1 MEAVTQMNLSFE
13 TLVTTFIASSF
24 LFLIACIVFISS
36 RRIRTVGYQ
45 ALTFI
50 CVLSVIRLIIP
61 VEFFFSKNLRSRKI
75 LSCVIAV
82 FRKLYTIVSQIPI
95 SVCIWQILLFI
106 WSIGSIFHIYG
117 YIRNYKKDKM
127 LICYLGKEV
136 SEQKKYSDVMAKV
149 CKLYGI
155 SHKFKIYE
163 MPGIL
168 SPAIFSFSSPTIL
181 LPINNN
187 YTIHELNFIFRHEIG
202 HFVHHHLIYQF
213 LIDIFVAVY
222 WWNPFN
228 KFIKKQIDT
237 LLEMSID
244 NKLSTNVQET
254 TEYLQCLLNV
264 SKQTVEKRAF
274 LSNASSLSL
283 NNLQESLLQ
292 KRFRMMTDSQKHHA
306 AISILLIVISLGIF
320 IESYCFT
327 IRGYGVPDEVND
339 SKIFSLM
346 EENSYAIINDNGTYD
361 LYFNGE
367 YLDTVDSL
375 KEYEN
380 THIYKENI
388 IK

>member
-36 RRIRTVGYQ
+36 RRIRAVGYQ

-61 VEFFFSKNLRSRKI
+61 VEFFFSKNLHSRKI

-82 FRKLYTIVSQIPI
+82 FRKPYTIVSQIPI

-163 MPGIL
+163 I
-168 SPAIFSFSSPTIL
+168 SHTI
-181 LPINNN
+181 
-187 YTIHELNFIFRHEIG
+187 
-202 HFVHHHLIYQF
+202 
-213 LIDIFVAVY
+213 
-222 WWNPFN
+222 
-228 KFIKKQIDT
+228 
-237 LLEMSID
+237 
-244 NKLSTNVQET
+244 
-254 TEYLQCLLNV
+254 
-264 SKQTVEKRAF
+264 
-274 LSNASSLSL
+274 
-283 NNLQESLLQ
+283 
-292 KRFRMMTDSQKHHA
+292 
-306 AISILLIVISLGIF
+306 
-320 IESYCFT
+320 
-327 IRGYGVPDEVND
+327 
-339 SKIFSLM
+339 
-346 EENSYAIINDNGTYD
+346 
-361 LYFNGE
+361 
-367 YLDTVDSL
+367 
-375 KEYEN
+375 
-380 THIYKENI
+380 
-388 IK
+388 

>member
-1 MEAVTQMNLSFE
+1 M
-13 TLVTTFIASSF
+13 
-24 LFLIACIVFISS
+24 
-36 RRIRTVGYQ
+36 
-45 ALTFI
+45 
-50 CVLSVIRLIIP
+50 
-61 VEFFFSKNLRSRKI
+61 
-75 LSCVIAV
+75 
-82 FRKLYTIVSQIPI
+82 
-95 SVCIWQILLFI
+95 
-106 WSIGSIFHIYG
+106 
-117 YIRNYKKDKM
+117 
-127 LICYLGKEV
+127 
-136 SEQKKYSDVMAKV
+136 
-149 CKLYGI
+149 
-155 SHKFKIYE
+155 
-163 MPGIL
+163 
-168 SPAIFSFSSPTIL
+168 
-181 LPINNN
+181 PINNN

-264 SKQTVEKRAF
+264 SKQAVEKSAF
-274 LSNASSLSL
+274 LSNVSSLSL

-292 KRFRMMTDSQKHHA
+292 KRFRMMTYSQKHHA
-306 AISILLIVISLGIF
+306 AISIFLIVISLGIF

-327 IRGYGVPDEVND
+327 IRGYGVPDEVTD

-380 THIYKENI
+380 THIYKEDI